1 MPKIVPEGAKR
12 IHTVSFKVSQAEKD
26 MIAHKAASRGLSPAE
41 YLRGQAMQSEL
52 PPVVSIPV
60 ATHEVILSMHTLKD
74 HLDKALSESL
84 KLREKTAK
92 GRNKTISKDECLGYL
107 DWFAECVAFF
117 KTGVAGQILMLDH
130 HKGAQT
136 KDRGLPKL

>member
-1 MPKIVPEGAKR
+1 MPKKVPEDAKR

-52 PPVVSIPV
+52 PPVVSMPA
-60 ATHEVILSMHTLKD
+60 ATHEVLVSMHTLKD
-74 HLDKALSESL
+74 HLDKALTESL

-92 GRNKTISKDECLGYL
+92 GRNKTMSKDECLGYL
-107 DWFAECVAFF
+107 DWFAECMTFF
-117 KTGVAGQILMLDH
+117 KTGVAGQILMLEQHKKNSSGDH
-130 HKGAQT
+130 
-136 KDRGLPKL
+136 GLPKL